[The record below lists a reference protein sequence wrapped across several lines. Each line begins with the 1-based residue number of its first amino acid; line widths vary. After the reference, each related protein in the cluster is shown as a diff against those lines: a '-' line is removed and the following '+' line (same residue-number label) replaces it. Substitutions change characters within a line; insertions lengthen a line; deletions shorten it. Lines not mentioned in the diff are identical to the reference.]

1 VIVTSSRNS
10 YHLLDTQADFVSLN
24 TLSPTLTTKNT
35 VTIMGLN
42 YYASSPT
49 VVLPPQQAHGYF
61 APNQRSHSPGTFRP
75 KYPTPPSLNY
85 LAAAS
90 NATAGRKRSIADV
103 DDPEENRPVGTI
115 VAHVP
120 AKPKSEPIYGPGM
133 TLIYPGE
140 PSFSIAAESQTGTW
154 CEEMNRIET
163 KAPAV
168 RPIAVSRKSQRMDS
182 ATDMTIPSLNDMH
195 LQKSE
200 SVIDDNGNT
209 IETLIASLGVGWKNI
224 MTNPVLRD
232 AARAYSRVIENHFDL
247 SDALVM
253 LEKESLSAYLVRAK
267 QHGVQGY
274 WLFSD
279 SLQWCQLI
287 GWSLERTVYNL
298 MAGPIPQVEGER
310 INARQRTPSEPPTP
324 PAQALATPVPV
335 ADADAME
342 I

>member
-1 VIVTSSRNS
+1 
-10 YHLLDTQADFVSLN
+10 
-24 TLSPTLTTKNT
+24 
-35 VTIMGLN
+35 MGLN

-49 VVLPPQQAHGYF
+49 VVLPPQQAHDYF

-75 KYPTPPSLNY
+75 KYPTPPSLNN
-85 LAAAS
+85 LAAVS

-103 DDPEENRPVGTI
+103 DDPEENQPGGSI
-115 VAHVP
+115 VTQVP
-120 AKPKSEPIYGPGM
+120 AKPKPEPIYGPGM
-133 TLIYPGE
+133 TLIYPDE
-140 PSFSIAAESQTGTW
+140 PGFSIAAESQTGTW
-154 CEEMNRIET
+154 CEVKNEDKE
-163 KAPAV
+163 KAPTV

-182 ATDMTIPSLNDMH
+182 ATGITIPSLNDMNA
-195 LQKSE
+195 QKTE

-209 IETLIASLGVGWKNI
+209 IETLIASLGVGWKNV
-224 MTNPVLRD
+224 MTNPMLRD

-279 SLQWCQLI
+279 SLQWCQLV
-287 GWSLERTVYNL
+287 GWSLERTVQNL

-310 INARQRTPSEPPTP
+310 INARQRTPSEPATP
-324 PAQALATPVPV
+324 PAQDTEMPAAGTQV
-335 ADADAME
+335 DAME
-342 I
+342 L